1 MANNFNTRN
10 SIDNKFIVNGQ
21 IRANNVRIVGEN
33 IESRIVSIFE
43 ARKLAESLGLDMI
56 QISNGNGVPIVK
68 IANYE
73 KMLYE
78 QKKREK
84 KSKQSTKPIKEIRLT
99 VNIASHD
106 METKLKQA
114 NKFISE
120 GSKVKVVLTM
130 KGRELSRREENKK
143 SILEFVSEASE
154 FAIPE
159 SMPKDMG
166 NKVIVMLKPKK

>member
-33 IESRIVSIFE
+33 IESRVVSIFE

-130 KGRELSRREENKK
+130 KGRELSRREENKINIVRK
-143 SILEFVSEASE
+143 PAVAIYLE
-154 FAIPE
+154 
-159 SMPKDMG
+159 
-166 NKVIVMLKPKK
+166 